1 MRPLIKED
9 ICMSNMRAVPEAALK
24 DSKAPIESTTIETT
38 AWKDFLALIKVG
50 IVNSNMITTFTG
62 LWLAL
67 HFSGMHFL
75 NNLDTMLF
83 ALAGSGLI
91 MAGSCSFNNYYDRD
105 IDPLMERTKNR
116 PTVTGKVSPGKVLL
130 LSIVLIT
137 VGIGFLALTN
147 LTTAVIGLFGVIAYI
162 GLYTMFAKRRFVSN
176 TIVGSISGAV
186 PPLIG
191 WAAIDPQLGTLPW
204 MLFLFMFLWQP
215 PHFYALAMKR
225 VEEYRAAGVPMLPVV
240 KGFKRTK
247 LSMNLWV
254 AALIPLPFF
263 MAELG
268 YFYVILATALSIG
281 WLILGIYGYKMKD
294 DIKWARLMFVYSLN
308 YMTILFVVMVIVT
321 LI

>member
-1 MRPLIKED
+1 MPNI
-9 ICMSNMRAVPEAALK
+9 RAVPETAMK
-24 DSKAPIESTTIETT
+24 DSKAPVNTSIQETT

-67 HFSGMHFL
+67 HFNGLHFFE
-75 NNLDTMLF
+75 NLDKLFF

-105 IDPLMERTKNR
+105 IDHLMERTKNR
-116 PTVTGKVSPGKVLL
+116 PTVTGKASPAKVLL
-130 LSIVLIT
+130 LSFALIAAGVASLAMTNMVTAAIGIIGVL
-137 VGIGFLALTN
+137 
-147 LTTAVIGLFGVIAYI
+147 AYAW
-162 GLYTMFAKRRFVSN
+162 LYTVVAKRRFVSN
-176 TIVGSISGAV
+176 TIIGSFSGAV

-191 WAAIDPQLGTLPW
+191 WAAIDPGLGLMPW

-225 VEEYRAAGVPMLPVV
+225 VEEYRAAGIPMLPVV

-247 LSMNLWV
+247 LSMTLWT
-254 AALIPLPFF
+254 AALVPLPFF
-263 MAELG
+263 MGSLG
-268 YFYVILATALSIG
+268 TAYVVLAFCLSAG
-281 WLILGIYGYKMKD
+281 WLILSLYGYKMKN

-308 YMTILFVVMVIVT
+308 YMTILFVAMVIVT